1 MILFLDFDGVLN
13 IPSHYGKSMFVPEY
27 LARLEKIAID
37 HDLKIVISSSWRE
50 NFSLEEI
57 RDFFSDNSLC
67 ERIIGCTP
75 VVRQNSWPPYIREIR
90 QLEIQKWMTDN
101 NYDGLWIAIDDDKRI
116 FEDGCINL
124 VETEF
129 RYGFNEEAGI
139 ELVNKILEFK
149 ISAIKH

>member
-13 IPSHYGKSMFVPEY
+13 IPGHYGKSMFVPEY

-50 NFSLEEI
+50 TFKLEDI
-57 RDFFSDNSLC
+57 RDFFSENSLP

-75 VVRQNSWPPYIREIR
+75 VVAQNKWPPYIREIR
-90 QLEIQKWMTDN
+90 QLECQKWMDDN
-101 NYDGLWIAIDDDKRI
+101 NYTGLWVAIDDDKRI
-116 FEDGCINL
+116 FEDRCTNL

-129 RYGFNEEAGI
+129 KYGLNEEAGVKLI
-139 ELVNKILEFK
+139 EKIKQIGKL
-149 ISAIKH
+149 